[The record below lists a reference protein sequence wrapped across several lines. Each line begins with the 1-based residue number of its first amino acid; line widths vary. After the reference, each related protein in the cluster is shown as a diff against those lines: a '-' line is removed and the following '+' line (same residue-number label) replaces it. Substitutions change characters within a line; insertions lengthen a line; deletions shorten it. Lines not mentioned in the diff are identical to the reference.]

1 MFQVAPKGDS
11 RAADITPQQH
21 IASTHHHN
29 TQQKITQSHVYLL
42 LFLPSILQA
51 LLPTSHNT

>member
-29 TQQKITQSHVYLL
+29 TQQKITQSHCQ
-42 LFLPSILQA
+42 FASFSSFSPSSSPSNFRQ
-51 LLPTSHNT
+51 H